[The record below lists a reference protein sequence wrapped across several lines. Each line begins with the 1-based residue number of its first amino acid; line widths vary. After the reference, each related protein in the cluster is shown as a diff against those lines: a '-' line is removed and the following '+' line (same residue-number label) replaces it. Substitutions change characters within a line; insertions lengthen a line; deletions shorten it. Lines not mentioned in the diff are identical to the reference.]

1 MCEERGKGLTARGFI
16 EVGVVDES
24 MEIETVIVRS
34 RKKRPYQPNRRTR
47 IILMHSFLL
56 LSRFV
61 CGREPDGNCFFSFP
75 SFSFG
80 FRGMEG
86 EVIIDD
92 DWIKYFPFSDAPE
105 GARVPKLNRNI
116 ISAMVKDGGMV
127 MK

>member
-1 MCEERGKGLTARGFI
+1 MCEQRGKGLTARGFI

-75 SFSFG
+75 SSSFG
-80 FRGMEG
+80 FGEMEG

-92 DWIKYFPFSDAPE
+92 DWI
-105 GARVPKLNRNI
+105 
-116 ISAMVKDGGMV
+116 
-127 MK
+127 